1 MINLKKRFI
10 VALLLILLIFIAGC
24 KTKKGIEKALEE
36 IRSGTEGIVVSFLPN
51 APPEKIF
58 VAEKDEEFEIIL
70 EVKNKGAYP
79 QPNEGNNGQAPRIG
93 KVYISGFDKNIITI
107 KPKEGGID
115 DLSTRA
121 LEGKSSINPN
131 GGLDIIGFT
140 ATVSAEK
147 LNVEKYDPTL
157 LATACYNYQTVAG
170 PSVCIDPL
178 PYSTNDKKVCQV
190 QDVTLTSQGAPIA
203 VTRIDEEAFASKIQF
218 KITIKNVGK
227 GDVIKED
234 ALDRCNPFGEQ
245 KISRDDVDKVML
257 EYVKISNTPLLCGPF
272 SDGPVKGY
280 DRGLIRLINNEGFI
294 ICELSAEKYSNTLS
308 AYTTPLVIELSY
320 GYRNT
325 AEKKIQIKKENIQ
338 LDVVQIPSRK
348 A

>member
-1 MINLKKRFI
+1 MINLEKRFI

-24 KTKKGIEKALEE
+24 KGGKSVEKALEE

-58 VAEKDEEFEIIL
+58 VADKDEEFEIIL
-70 EVKNKGAYP
+70 ELRNRGAYP
-79 QPNEGNNGQAPRIG
+79 QPGEGSNGQAPSIG
-93 KVYISGFDKNIITI
+93 KVYLSGFDKNIITV
-107 KPKEGGID
+107 KPKEDGIN

-131 GGLDIIGFT
+131 GGQDIIGFV
-140 ATVSAEK
+140 ATVITDN

-190 QDVTLTSQGAPIA
+190 QDTTLTSQGAPIA

-227 GDVIKED
+227 GDVLKEG
-234 ALDRCNPFGEQ
+234 ALDKCDPFGEQ
-245 KISRDDVDKVML
+245 KISRDDIDKIFL
-257 EYVKISNTPLLCGPF
+257 KYVKISNTPLLCGPF
-272 SDGPVKGY
+272 AAGLVKSDEG
-280 DRGLIRLINNEGFI
+280 GLIRLINNEGFI
-294 ICELSAEKYSNTLS
+294 ICELSAEAYSNTLS
-308 AYTTPLVIELSY
+308 AYTTPLVIQLNY

-325 AEKKIQIKKENIQ
+325 AEKKLQINKPNN
-338 LDVVQIPSRK
+338 R